1 MDGVREMRRLVRAAD
16 GRVGGRGAMSLQLA
30 RYLKDFSEPRRPQSP
45 FLHDGAFARSASLA
59 EEPAF
64 DLSASE
70 PEIDVEAEREQAFA
84 AGRAEA
90 EAELS
95 ARHRAEIEG
104 LRSAHAA
111 EIDALRDRLERH
123 ALSVIAERFRS
134 MTDTLADLVAS
145 QAANVLAPVLDEVL
159 AEKAIADLA
168 AAIRA
173 GLPEGDG
180 VVVTV
185 KGPSNLFEQLKL
197 QFEDG
202 APVFRHLE
210 ADDLDLVAEFG
221 DAVLVTRMAA
231 WADTVRRVLA

>member
-1 MDGVREMRRLVRAAD
+1 MDGSRETRHLVRAAD

-30 RYLKDFSEPRRPQSP
+30 RYLKDFSEPRRLRSP
-45 FLHDGAFARSASLA
+45 FLHDGALAGSTNLA

-64 DLSASE
+64 DLSTSV
-70 PEIDVEAEREQAFA
+70 PEIDLDAEREQAFA

-95 ARHRAEIEG
+95 ARHKAEIED
-104 LRSAHAA
+104 LRKAHAA

-123 ALSVIAERFRS
+123 ALSVIAERFKS
-134 MTDTLADLVAS
+134 MSDTLADLVAS

-173 GLPEGDG
+173 ALPEGDG

-185 KGPSNLFEQLKL
+185 KGPFNLFEKLKL
-197 QFEDG
+197 QFEGG
-202 APVFRHLE
+202 APIFRHLE